1 MSFVSR
7 IIRLNSVKTLS
18 SRSFCNVASSRPA
31 SGFKMSNL
39 MASAGPKRLFQT
51 SSRMLVSDNREEVK
65 VTFIRTSGER
75 LEAKGKIGDNLVI
88 QIVNFSPS
96 RRPNKGAF
104 APCFLIGDVS
114 KVLDDL
120 LMDSKLNLG
129 SLPPGKKPK
138 TTPSRKIPI
147 IYVYN
152 ESILSSENAL
162 RASNPFLGSAKC
174 R

>member
-1 MSFVSR
+1 
-7 IIRLNSVKTLS
+7 
-18 SRSFCNVASSRPA
+18 
-31 SGFKMSNL
+31 MSNL
-39 MASAGPKRLFQT
+39 MASTGPKRLFQT